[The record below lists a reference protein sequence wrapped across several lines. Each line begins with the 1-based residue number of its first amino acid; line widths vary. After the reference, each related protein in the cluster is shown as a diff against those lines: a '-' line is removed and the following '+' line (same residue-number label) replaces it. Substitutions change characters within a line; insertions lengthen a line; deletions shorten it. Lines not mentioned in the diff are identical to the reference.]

1 MTTSAVSRLWFGE
14 GVLPRAARGALWPVA
29 LGYRAVVGARNALYD
44 AGVLRVHGGAIPA
57 LAIGNLTVGGTGKT
71 PVAAWFAAELVRRGA
86 RPAIILRGY
95 GADEPLVHERL
106 NPDVPVV
113 VAPDR
118 VGGLAQARALGADVA
133 VLDDALQHRRVAR
146 VANIVLI
153 SAERGVDGARM
164 LPAGPY
170 REPLSALRR
179 ASLVVVTRKT
189 ASASEA
195 AAVLARA
202 TAIAGAPGA
211 VVHLEPSALVPV
223 AGARGGAPVPLEGIA
238 GRRLLVLTGVG
249 EPGLVARQ
257 LEGAGAEVEL
267 RGFPDH
273 HAFSDVELAEAA
285 RSAATAGAQA
295 VCTLKDAV
303 KIAARWPGP
312 GPLWYVS
319 QRLTVDQGM
328 EQLVHVLDSTVAVI
342 RTISQTAG

>member
-1 MTTSAVSRLWFGE
+1 MIASAVSRLWFGE
-14 GVLPRAARGALWPVA
+14 GVLPRAARGALWPVS

-44 AGVLRVHGGAIPA
+44 AGVLRVQGGAIPA
-57 LAIGNLTVGGTGKT
+57 IAIGNLTVGGTGKT
-71 PVAAWFAAELVRRGA
+71 PVAAWVAAELARRGA

-118 VGGLAQARALGADVA
+118 VAGLARARALGADVA

-153 SAERGVDGARM
+153 SAERGLDAARM

-189 ASASEA
+189 ASVSEA

-202 TAIAGAPGA
+202 MEIAGAPGA
-211 VVHLEPSALVPV
+211 VAHLEPWALVPA
-223 AGARGGAPVPLEGIA
+223 AGAPGEAPVPLDGVA

-249 EPGLVARQ
+249 EPELVARQ
-257 LEGAGAEVEL
+257 LEGAGATVEL

-273 HAFSDVELAEAA
+273 HAFSDAELAAAA
-285 RSAATAGAQA
+285 RSAAAAGALA

-312 GPLWYVS
+312 VPLWYVS

-328 EQLVHVLDSTVAVI
+328 DHLVRVLDATVAVI